1 MLSALLN
8 KIFPSFL
15 NVYPFTVH
23 SLILHSDYV
32 MDPWSYFLF
41 KPVLHN
47 WYKKG
52 KCYVLSRLVNYWF
65 LFDGIHYEIAVNANV
80 LGVSYIF

>member
-1 MLSALLN
+1 
-8 KIFPSFL
+8 
-15 NVYPFTVH
+15 
-23 SLILHSDYV
+23 